1 MKTIAAI
8 LLCTLTFATVAPA
21 TASAGDVDKWVRMGL
36 SIANNA
42 RTANKVLQNVNG
54 NENKNGNGLLGRSAD
69 PDARPQAVP
78 PPLRADGF
86 PEHGGTGTRQ
96 IS

>member
-8 LLCTLTFATVAPA
+8 LLCAVSFATVAPS

-42 RTANKVLQNVNG
+42 RTAKKLVQNVNG
-54 NENKNGNGLLGRSAD
+54 NGNNEVKKSGLLGRVSLN
-69 PDARPQAVP
+69 PQPLP
-78 PPLRADGF
+78 PRKLLR
-86 PEHGGTGTRQ
+86 RR
-96 IS
+96 

>member
-8 LLCTLTFATVAPA
+8 LLCAVTFATVAPS
-21 TASAGDVDKWVRMGL
+21 TASAGDVDKWIRMGL

-54 NENKNGNGLLGRSAD
+54 NNNNNGKGLLGRALQNQQ
-69 PDARPQAVP
+69 PAKKF
-78 PPLRADGF
+78 LR
-86 PEHGGTGTRQ
+86 RR
-96 IS
+96 